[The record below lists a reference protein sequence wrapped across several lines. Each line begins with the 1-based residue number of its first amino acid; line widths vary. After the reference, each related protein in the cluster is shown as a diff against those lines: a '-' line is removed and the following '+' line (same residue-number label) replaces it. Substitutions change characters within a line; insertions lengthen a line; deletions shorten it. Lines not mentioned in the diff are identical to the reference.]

1 MNEGECLL
9 KLKSLLE
16 EQDKDSWGT
25 DVTLKRFLKARE
37 YDVEKAYK
45 MYTNCLKW
53 RRENEIDKIVDNP
66 PAKLETYKK
75 LVASKH
81 HGFDKLGRPIYVERV
96 GQIHYPT
103 LNEYL
108 TLDDLMDIHVYHM
121 ELSAKMCAESSKKLG
136 KDVHQGCHIVDL
148 AGMSMH
154 HRHGLAF
161 IQRCAKVDE
170 AYYPE
175 TMGKLY
181 IINAPRIFGFF
192 WGICKA
198 WVHPNTQRKI
208 EVISGEPENELRK
221 AIPLHFLP
229 VEFGGKC
236 NCGKFGPTEESKS
249 TSQGKASSLC
259 VPPCNLTEMKEQLK
273 YVGDEYDSL
282 THMSLQVKAGTYQE
296 VVVEGID
303 EKKGTHFSWNWKTVS
318 KNIEFA
324 VYCIP
329 RSRSDGQSS
338 ELRSSN
344 VPRSHSAEE
353 KRPAEELSRAHATG
367 HCEEKKSEIHFGQFF
382 EEFKMGKEF
391 RIFGPQKM
399 DKHKGIFRPP
409 VHCAVRFEF
418 SNQYSWLTSKTI
430 RHKLHATCR
439 T

>member
-1 MNEGECLL
+1 
-9 KLKSLLE
+9 
-16 EQDKDSWGT
+16 
-25 DVTLKRFLKARE
+25 
-37 YDVEKAYK
+37 
-45 MYTNCLKW
+45 
-53 RRENEIDKIVDNP
+53 
-66 PAKLETYKK
+66 
-75 LVASKH
+75 
-81 HGFDKLGRPIYVERV
+81 
-96 GQIHYPT
+96 
-103 LNEYL
+103 
-108 TLDDLMDIHVYHM
+108 
-121 ELSAKMCAESSKKLG
+121 
-136 KDVHQGCHIVDL
+136 
-148 AGMSMH
+148 
-154 HRHGLAF
+154 
-161 IQRCAKVDE
+161 
-170 AYYPE
+170 
-175 TMGKLY
+175 
-181 IINAPRIFGFF
+181 
-192 WGICKA
+192 
-198 WVHPNTQRKI
+198 
-208 EVISGEPENELRK
+208 
-221 AIPLHFLP
+221 
-229 VEFGGKC
+229 
-236 NCGKFGPTEESKS
+236 
-249 TSQGKASSLC
+249 
-259 VPPCNLTEMKEQLK
+259 
-273 YVGDEYDSL
+273 
-282 THMSLQVKAGTYQE
+282 MSLQVKAGTYQE

-303 EKKGTHFSWNWKTVS
+303 EKKGTHFSWYRLYLMYTYVHRFTRASMNWKTVS